1 MIVDCEALQCLCA
14 SIDEPKTMHLTTC
27 EIKCR
32 NSGVGDAFGSSR
44 RFSFKVAV
52 KVVLAIDQIVIR
64 DRYSRWSVGER
75 SLL

>member
-14 SIDEPKTMHLTTC
+14 SIDEPKTMHLATV
-27 EIKCR
+27 EIECR

-44 RFSFKVAV
+44 RLSFKSTVEI
-52 KVVLAIDQIVIR
+52 VLAINQIVIW
-64 DRYSRWSVGER
+64 DWYSRWMIGVR